1 MFIKE
6 NLERESAKSKRR
18 LLNVV
23 RLSKKPSR
31 IQNVETIVSSATMGE
46 IVPGFPPIPGI
57 DLVNKGG
64 KTISDLSFANFYV
77 GNSGS
82 WDQNDIKS
90 IDSALA
96 AACQTRI

>member
-18 LLNVV
+18 LMNVV

-31 IQNVETIVSSATMGE
+31 IQNVETIVSSAAMGE
-46 IVPGFPPIPGI
+46 IVSGFPPIPGI

-64 KTISDLSFANFYV
+64 KTISDL
-77 GNSGS
+77 
-82 WDQNDIKS
+82 
-90 IDSALA
+90 ALPTFTWEIPVHGIRMTSN
-96 AACQTRI
+96 QLILR